1 MSQLYYNIPILNQS
15 RKRAE
20 RMKEEGKKVRVNF
33 IADPELIEQAKLLA
47 GLRGRSLSALICEL
61 MEMYIAKNKGVL
73 QEQQELAKKL
83 KGI

>member
-1 MSQLYYNIPILNQS
+1 
-15 RKRAE
+15 
-20 RMKEEGKKVRVNF
+20 MKEESKKVRVNF
-33 IADPELIEQAKLLA
+33 IADTELIDKAKLLA

-61 MEMYIAKNKGVL
+61 MEMYVAKNKDVL